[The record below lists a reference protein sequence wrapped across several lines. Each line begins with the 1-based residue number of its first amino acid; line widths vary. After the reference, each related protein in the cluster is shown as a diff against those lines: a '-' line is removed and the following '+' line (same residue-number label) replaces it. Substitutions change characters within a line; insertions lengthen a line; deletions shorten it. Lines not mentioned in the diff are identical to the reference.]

1 MEEREEE
8 GGRRR
13 REGGGRGE
21 EEGVEEGG
29 RRERE
34 GKRGEGR
41 GERGEGRGER
51 EEERGGGGRNC
62 QENPPGRQ
70 AADMNFLLSH
80 TEPDEHTSVCLG
92 PLTTDHRVR
101 PRRHPLSGR

>member
-21 EEGVEEGG
+21 EEGVEEG
-29 RRERE
+29 
-34 GKRGEGR
+34 K
-41 GERGEGRGER
+41 RGEGRGER
-51 EEERGGGGRNC
+51 EEERGGGGKNC
-62 QENPPGRQ
+62 QENPPERQ
-70 AADMNFLLSH
+70 AADMNFLLSR

-92 PLTTDHRVR
+92 PLTTGHRVQ

>member
-8 GGRRR
+8 GGRRM
-13 REGGGRGE
+13 EGGGRGE

-41 GERGEGRGER
+41 GER
-51 EEERGGGGRNC
+51 EEERGGGGKNC

-80 TEPDEHTSVCLG
+80 TEPDEHTSVCLR
-92 PLTTDHRVR
+92 PLTTGHRVR